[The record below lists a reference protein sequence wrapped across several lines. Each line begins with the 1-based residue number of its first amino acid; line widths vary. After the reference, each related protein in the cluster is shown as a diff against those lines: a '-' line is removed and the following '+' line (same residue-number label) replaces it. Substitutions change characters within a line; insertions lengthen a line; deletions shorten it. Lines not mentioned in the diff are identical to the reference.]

1 MSWQIELPIIVR
13 TLINDLDVTP
23 TYTDD
28 RLQQTLVVA
37 AQYVNREMNFDNEY
51 TVDLNNL
58 SITPDPTLLISR
70 DEEFIGFLSLRA
82 ACFLDQSTF
91 RTKAA
96 SEGVRTSLGPA
107 SIAVAGNL
115 KGYQTLLEVGPC
127 GMYDKL
133 KMEHEI
139 GNIKYVR
146 AVLSPFVGNK
156 FTADSRSFSDGTDNR
171 DRSLYS

>member
-1 MSWQIELPIIVR
+1 MSWQIELPIIIR
-13 TLINDLDVTP
+13 TLINDLEISP

-28 RLQQTLVVA
+28 RLQQTIVVA
-37 AQYVNREMNFDNEY
+37 AQYVNREINFDTDY
-51 TVDLNNL
+51 TIDLNNL
-58 SITPDPTLLISR
+58 NITPDPTTMTSR
-70 DEEFIGFLSLRA
+70 DEDFIGFVSLRA

-91 RTKAA
+91 RTKATA
-96 SEGVRTSLGPA
+96 EGIRTSLGSA
-107 SIAVAGNL
+107 NISVAGNL
-115 KGYQTLLEVGPC
+115 KGYQTILEVGPC

-133 KMEHEI
+133 KLEHEI

-156 FTADSRSFSDGTDNR
+156 FSPDNLSYGMDHR

>member
-13 TLINDLDVTP
+13 TLINDLEPSP

-28 RLQQTLVVA
+28 RLQQTLAVA
-37 AQYVNREMNFDNEY
+37 AQYVSREMNFDHQY
-51 TVDLNNL
+51 SVDLNGLNI
-58 SITPDPTLLISR
+58 SPDPTTMSVR
-70 DEEFIGFLSLRA
+70 DEEFIGFLCLRA

-96 SEGVRTSLGPA
+96 SEGIRTSLGPA
-107 SIAVAGNL
+107 SIAVGGNL
-115 KGYQTLLEVGPC
+115 KGYQTILEFGPC
-127 GMYDKL
+127 AMYDKL
-133 KMEHEI
+133 KLEHEI

-156 FTADSRSFSDGTDNR
+156 FTAADHLSHGMDHR

>member
-37 AQYVNREMNFDNEY
+37 AQYVNREMNFNNEY
-51 TVDLNNL
+51 TIDLNNL
-58 SITPDPTLLISR
+58 SITPDPTTLSAR

-96 SEGVRTSLGPA
+96 AEGVRTSLGSA
-107 SIAVAGNL
+107 NIAVAGNL

-127 GMYDKL
+127 GMYEKL

-156 FTADSRSFSDGTDNR
+156 FTPDSRSHSDGTSHR